1 MAITIRTNRINVFK
15 RSTKP
20 KMYLLYIVYDKH
32 ISWDFCMR
40 ILMNIFH
47 KNIEDAHNIAND
59 ILTNGEGLC
68 GVFHFEIAET
78 KAETVEEQAKK
89 EGFSLQCYIEEV

>member
-1 MAITIRTNRINVFK
+1 MAITIRTNRIDFFK

-20 KMYLLYIVYDKH
+20 KMYLLYIVNEKH
-32 ISWDFCMR
+32 VSWDFCMR

-47 KNIEDAHNIAND
+47 KNVEDAHNITNE
-59 ILTNGEGLC
+59 ILINGEGLC
-68 GVFHFEIAET
+68 GVFMFEIAET

-89 EGFSLQCYIEEV
+89 EGFTLQCLIEEV